1 MNSPMPAGTSEAAAA
16 SAGGTGL
23 RFDRREWAGA
33 FGDLGTLVPFLLAY
47 VNPDI
52 RDDVFELYRKNFKPG
67 VIAKPYAMLT
77 VFSICAD
84 TEAEAKR
91 LRNRLRQMDRRLDEH
106 LAAAAKQR
114 ITREQLQKLSVTTAA
129 ERLKL
134 EEALEDVEHK
144 ITEQSDDSERRKA
157 RERALARLLDGW
169 KTLAIDEKQTLLREL
184 VDRVVVHDEGVQVH
198 LRP

>member
-1 MNSPMPAGTSEAAAA
+1 
-16 SAGGTGL
+16 
-23 RFDRREWAGA
+23 
-33 FGDLGTLVPFLLAY
+33 
-47 VNPDI
+47 
-52 RDDVFELYRKNFKPG
+52 
-67 VIAKPYAMLT
+67 
-77 VFSICAD
+77 
-84 TEAEAKR
+84 

-114 ITREQLQKLSVTTAA
+114 ISREQLQKLSVGTAA

-144 ITEQSDDSERRKA
+144 IREQAGASERRKA
-157 RERALARLLDGW
+157 RERSLARLLDGW

-198 LRP
+198 LRL